1 MSENENSPA
10 TKQDIADLRN
20 LFSAI
25 AAETQAREERIAA
38 AAQAR
43 EERIVE
49 TMRDI
54 ETHLVKEFINF
65 VRSNDERL
73 RAAENADAH
82 NANRLATLEM
92 RVTELELKLLRIN

>member
-10 TKQDIADLRN
+10 TKQDIADLRS
-20 LFSAI
+20 LFSTSLADF
-25 AAETQAREERIAA
+25 AG

-73 RAAENADAH
+73 RASENADAH

-92 RVTELELKLLRIN
+92 RVTELELKLLRIH